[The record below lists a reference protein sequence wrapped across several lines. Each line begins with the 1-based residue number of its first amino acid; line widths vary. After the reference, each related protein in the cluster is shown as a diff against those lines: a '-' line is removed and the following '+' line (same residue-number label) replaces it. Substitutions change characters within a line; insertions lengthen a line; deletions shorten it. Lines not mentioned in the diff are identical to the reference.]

1 MNKKPTT
8 QRSHTEKFLQLFTE
22 IKPGEGTTAIM
33 MFANVFLILCAY
45 YFIKPLREG
54 WIAVSDISGLT
65 KMEVKAY
72 SSFFQAMLLLVI
84 VGWYGRLSEKWHRST
99 LVTRTTLFCI
109 ANMVMFWVVQP
120 GLFFKALP
128 FSGIIFYLWVGMFG
142 AFVVAQ
148 FWTFCADIYSDEAGK
163 RLLPV
168 IAIGATS
175 GAAFG
180 SKIVNMLVG
189 SGFVPSEALLLAG
202 TVPLF
207 ASIALT
213 HLVDARQCNHTEA
226 RLKASKDTQKKR
238 HGNKKG
244 SAKNASSPDDTSQKK
259 QQGLGFLLNGA
270 KLVFYSRFLLAIA
283 LLTLLNNWVNTNGE
297 NLLFQVVQNTL
308 TEQAVHQKITDP
320 QSILEF
326 TRNGT
331 TAFYGNFFFWVN
343 IAALLLQA
351 LVASR
356 LLKFGGFAAIILV
369 LPVIAMMSYTVM
381 ALVPILIIVKIMK
394 IAENSADYSL
404 NNTAR
409 HVLWLPMDSATTFH
423 AKPAIDTLYVR
434 IGDGLAALTVLLGV
448 QLFALSTV
456 QFFVFNIFLVFLWL
470 FFAVIL
476 IRERRKLVENEE

>member
-1 MNKKPTT
+1 MKKTPTT
-8 QRSHTEKFLQLFTE
+8 QRSRTETFLQLFTE

-72 SSFFQAMLLLVI
+72 SSFFQAILLLLI
-84 VGWYGRLSEKWHRST
+84 VGWYGRLSERLHRST

-109 ANMVMFWVVQP
+109 ANMVIFWFLQP
-120 GLFFKALP
+120 GLFFGALP
-128 FSGIIFYLWVGMFG
+128 FSGILFYLWVGMFG
-142 AFVVAQ
+142 VFVVAQ

-180 SKIVNMLVG
+180 SEIVNVLVG
-189 SGFVPSEALLLAG
+189 SGLIPSESLLLAG

-213 HLVDARQCNHTEA
+213 RLVEA
-226 RLKASKDTQKKR
+226 RLRNQAGAHVD
-238 HGNKKG
+238 
-244 SAKNASSPDDTSQKK
+244 ASQKK

-270 KLVFYSRFLLAIA
+270 KLVFQSRFLLAIA

-308 TEQAVHQKITDP
+308 TDQAVQQEITDP
-320 QSILEF
+320 QSVLEF

-343 IAALLLQA
+343 IVALLLQA
-351 LVASR
+351 FVASR
-356 LLKFGGFAAIILV
+356 LLKFGGFGAIILI
-369 LPVIAMMSYTVM
+369 LPVIAMVSYTAM

-394 IAENSADYSL
+394 IAENSTDYSL

-409 HVLWLPMDSATTFH
+409 HVLWLPMDSASTFH
-423 AKPAIDTLYVR
+423 GKPAIDTLYVR

-448 QLFALSTV
+448 HVFVLSTV
-456 QFFVFNIFLVFLWL
+456 QFFIFNIFLVFLWL
-470 FFAVIL
+470 FFAMML
-476 IRERRKLVENEE
+476 IRERRNLVQNLR